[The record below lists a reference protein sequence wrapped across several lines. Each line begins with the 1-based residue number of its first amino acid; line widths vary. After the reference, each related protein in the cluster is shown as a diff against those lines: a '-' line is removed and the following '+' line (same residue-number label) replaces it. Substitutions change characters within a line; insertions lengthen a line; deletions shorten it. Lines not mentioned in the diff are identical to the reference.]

1 MGSKTR
7 SVSLSQYS
15 LSLAET
21 LAEQEAMF
29 SGRVEV
35 AAASVG
41 KDFKLIPLPGE
52 EINELVL
59 NKVNAKEVPNF
70 KRSSDSNLKSE
81 VVGLQLSRC
90 VGVERVVVLKPI
102 AGATDVDAW
111 MPILIWASSK
121 TALNF

>member
-1 MGSKTR
+1 MGLKTR

-15 LSLAET
+15 LSLAEI

-29 SGRVEV
+29 SGRIEV

-41 KDFKLIPLPGE
+41 KDKLIPLPGE

>member
-1 MGSKTR
+1 MGLKTR

-15 LSLAET
+15 LSLAEI

-29 SGRVEV
+29 SGRIEV

-41 KDFKLIPLPGE
+41 KDKLIPLPGE

-70 KRSSDSNLKSE
+70 KRSSDSNFKSE
-81 VVGLQLSRC
+81 VVGLQFIRC
-90 VGVERVVVLKPI
+90 VGVERVDVLKPV
-102 AGATDVDAW
+102 AGATDVAAW